1 MLSLHLRNAR
11 LRDKIVTAE
20 EAAEWIQD
28 GMTIGIS
35 GFALAGDVKV
45 VPRALVDRVKKENK
59 PFKINVYT
67 GASISSEVDGI
78 MAEAGI
84 INKRLPFMSEKTMR
98 QKINRGELL
107 YVDQHLSHTAEL
119 IRSDVLPSIDVAI
132 IEAVAITEDGCIIP
146 STSVGNSTIFA
157 EKAKNVIIELNLAQ
171 PISLEG
177 VHDLYSPDV
186 QGERGPIPLTAV
198 NQRLGS
204 TSLKVDLERIK
215 GIVITDQKDV
225 ASKFVEPD
233 EDTIAIADNLINFL
247 RHEVKVGRLPYNL
260 APLQSGVGSV
270 ANAVFRGFL
279 NSEFSDLQ
287 VYSEVLQ
294 DAVFDLIDAGKISFA
309 SGCSITVS
317 AEKMNTVLLDFDKYK
332 DKIMLRPQEVSN
344 HPEIAR
350 RLGLIAINTALEVD
364 IYGNVNSTHVMGT
377 QMMNGIGGSGDFA
390 RNARLGIFV
399 TKSIAKEGKISSI
412 VPFAAHVDHTEHD
425 VDVIVTEQGL
435 ADLRGLAPRERAL
448 VIIENCAHPAYRY
461 QLYEYFNEA
470 CKRPGQTPHIL
481 EKALSWHI
489 QFEKEGSM
497 LQEKSKRHC
506 MEITQA

>member
-1 MLSLHLRNAR
+1 MLTLRLRNAR
-11 LRDKIVTAE
+11 LLDRIVTAE

-28 GMTIGIS
+28 GMTVGIS
-35 GFALAGDVKV
+35 GFASAGDVKV
-45 VPRALVDRVKKENK
+45 VPRALVNRVKKENK

-67 GASISSEVDGI
+67 GASISSEADGI

-98 QKINRGELL
+98 QKINRGELM

-119 IRSDVLPSIDVAI
+119 IRSDVLPAIDIAI
-132 IEAVAITEDGCIIP
+132 IEAVAITEDGYIVP
-146 STSVGNSTIFA
+146 STSVGNSNIFA
-157 EKAKNVIIELNLAQ
+157 EKAKGIIVELNLAQ
-171 PISLEG
+171 PMTLEG
-177 VHDLYSPDV
+177 VHDLYSPAA
-186 QGERGPIPLTAV
+186 QGQRDPIPLTSV
-198 NQRLGS
+198 NQRIGS
-204 TSLKVDLERIK
+204 TALKVDLDRIK
-215 GIVITDQKDV
+215 GIIITDQKDV
-225 ASKFVEPD
+225 PSRFVEPD
-233 EDTIAIADNLINFL
+233 EDTMAVADHLIRFL
-247 RHEVKVGRLPYNL
+247 RNEVKVGRLPYNL

-279 NSEFSDLQ
+279 NSEFTDLQ

-294 DAVFDLIDAGKISFA
+294 DAVFDLIDAGKISYA
-309 SGCSITVS
+309 SGSSITVS
-317 AEKMNTVLLDFDKYK
+317 SEKMNTVLLDFDKYK
-332 DKIMLRPQEVSN
+332 DKIILRPQEISN
-344 HPEIAR
+344 HPEITR
-350 RLGLIAINTALEVD
+350 RLGIIAINTALEVD

-377 QMMNGIGGSGDFA
+377 QIMNGIGGSGDFA

-412 VPFAAHVDHTEHD
+412 VPFVAHVDHTEHD

-448 VIIENCAHPAYRY
+448 AIIENCTHPSYRY

-470 CKRPGQTPHIL
+470 SKRPGQTPHIL

-489 QFEKEGSM
+489 QYEKEATM
-497 LQEKSKRHC
+497 LQEKSLKHC
-506 MEITQA
+506 SEIARA